1 MKIKLTVVLLVLSY
15 ITVSAQNRPKFNP
28 KKFETELEQYI
39 TTEACLSPQEA
50 AEFFPLYK
58 EMRKKQRSYF
68 LKAGQYR
75 HIDYRDDKLCE
86 KAIRELDDI
95 EIQMKKIQQSYH
107 AKFLKQLPAG
117 KVLKIWRA
125 EEKFHRRA
133 FSRAAGNMR
142 GRNAE
147 RHK

>member
-1 MKIKLTVVLLVLSY
+1 MKIKLIIILLMLAHISAP
-15 ITVSAQNRPKFNP
+15 AQNRPKFNP
-28 KKFETELEQYI
+28 QKFEAELEQYI

-68 LKAGQYR
+68 LKADQYR

-133 FSRAAGNMR
+133 FSKAAGNMR

>member
-1 MKIKLTVVLLVLSY
+1 MFVQVTI
-15 ITVSAQNRPKFNP
+15 SAQKRPKFNP
-28 KKFETELEQYI
+28 QRFETELEQYI
-39 TTEACLSPQEA
+39 TTEACLTPQEA

-58 EMRKKQRSYF
+58 EMREKQRSYF

-75 HIDYRDDKLCE
+75 HIDYRDNELCE
-86 KAIRELDDI
+86 KAIRELDEN

-107 AKFLKQLPAG
+107 IKFLKKLPAG

-125 EEKFHRRA
+125 EEKFHRKA
-133 FSRAAGNMR
+133 FSKAAGNSR
-142 GRNAE
+142 GHNAE